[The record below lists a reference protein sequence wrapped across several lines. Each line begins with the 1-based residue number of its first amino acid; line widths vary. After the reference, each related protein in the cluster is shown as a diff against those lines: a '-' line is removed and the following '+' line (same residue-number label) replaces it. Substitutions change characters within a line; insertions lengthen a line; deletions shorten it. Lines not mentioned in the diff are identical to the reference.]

1 MDVSMSEPQLIQKLT
16 DRQGIVEVH
25 PLHEVDRQNVARI
38 EKEVEATSLMGLG
51 AVVNVGVDRVLG
63 HARVFVALTDEQFDL
78 GDHPS
83 IVLKKGDHV
92 VGEEIRDQ
100 DKIAKMQGQSDVLL
114 LGKFFVVYKNRIRF
128 PHDLVTRICRFE
140 LPHVAVDWCGFEDD
154 NASQGEAVVS
164 SVSAQ
169 SDVFLKSRYFGG
181 IRGDDL
187 GTILIGVGPAAI
199 EGTG

>member
-1 MDVSMSEPQLIQKLT
+1 MSEAQLIQKLT

-25 PLHEVDRQNVARI
+25 SLHELDRPKVARI

-51 AVVNVGVDRVLG
+51 AVVNVGVDRVLE
-63 HARVFVALTDEQFDL
+63 HTRVFVALTDEQFNL

-83 IVLKKGDHV
+83 IVLKKGDQV

-100 DKIAKMQGQSDVLL
+100 DKIAIMQGQSDVLL

-128 PHDLVTRICRFE
+128 PQDLVTRICRFE
-140 LPHVAVDWCGFEDD
+140 LPHAAVDWCCLEDD
-154 NASQGEAVVS
+154 DAVQREAVVS

-169 SDVFLKSRYFGG
+169 SDIFLKSRYFGG
-181 IRGDDL
+181 VRGDEL
-187 GTILIGVGPAAI
+187 GTILIGVGLAAI